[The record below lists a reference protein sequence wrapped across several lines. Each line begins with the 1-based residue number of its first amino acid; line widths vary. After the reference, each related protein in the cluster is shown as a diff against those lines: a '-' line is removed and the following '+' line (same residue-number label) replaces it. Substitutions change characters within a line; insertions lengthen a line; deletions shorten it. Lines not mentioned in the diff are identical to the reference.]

1 MRKINFKKA
10 YTLAEVVIV
19 MIVIGIIV
27 GITMQI
33 TASKVEQANK
43 YMYYATYTTLKDF
56 ATELIA
62 DNTDMETL
70 GGGSL
75 CTQIQN
81 RLNLMGQKITVAGK
95 EVTPSCST
103 AHNLSNKT
111 DFSEVVPN
119 LVLVNGIRLYNL
131 KGALVTISQLNGAAD
146 EEKKGYIIYADIN
159 ASRSSSTLY
168 KDVFP
173 FYLTISGKIIPAY
186 PSSGTAGGNNPND
199 MMFSVRYDEIKN
211 VSNNETRIEHWLV
224 KSVSFKEAACKSGYE
239 TSSTYCNGY
248 TIDTKCSDVGAD
260 CVLVPVTPI
269 KYMVP

>member
-1 MRKINFKKA
+1 
-10 YTLAEVVIV
+10 
-19 MIVIGIIV
+19 
-27 GITMQI
+27 MQI

-43 YMYYATYTTLKDF
+43 YMYYSAYTALKDF
-56 ATELIA
+56 AAELIVE
-62 DNTDMETL
+62 NTDMEAL

-81 RLNLMGQKITVAGK
+81 RLNLTGQKITVAGK

-103 AHNLSNKT
+103 VHDLSSKT

-119 LVLVNGIRLYNL
+119 LVLVNGIKLYNL
-131 KGALVTISQLNGAAD
+131 KGALVTISQLDGAAT
-146 EEKKGYIIYADIN
+146 EEKTGYIIYADVD
-159 ASRSSSTLY
+159 AERGSSTLY

-173 FYLTISGKIIPAY
+173 FYLTVSGKVIPAY

-211 VSNNETRIEHWLV
+211 VSNNEIRIEHWLV

-248 TIDTKCSDVGAD
+248 TIDSKCSAAGAD
-260 CVLVPVTPI
+260 CILVPLTPI
-269 KYMVP
+269 KYMVQ